1 MELPLSLG
9 VGTVTV
15 PSWEGVGEAEK
26 GFSSAGLSA
35 SLAVAENSPEEKACP
50 VRDRNWPAKAAA
62 PHSSSSST
70 PESVQL

>member
-26 GFSSAGLSA
+26 GFSSAGLSV

-50 VRDRNWPAKAAA
+50 V
-62 PHSSSSST
+62 
-70 PESVQL
+70 